1 VTWGHSLIVDPWGRM
16 LGQCEDGADVIV
28 ADVPREPLLQL
39 RRSFPALS
47 HRRIQ

>member
-1 VTWGHSLIVDPWGRM
+1 
-16 LGQCEDGADVIV
+16 VIV

-39 RRSFPALS
+39 RRSFPVLN